1 MRGIVG
7 GVFYFL
13 GGMMVL
19 SALLNACSSNANSGQ
34 GAISAAVLA
43 VILLGIA
50 HLIYPVIGGGRG
62 GQPQVDPA
70 EFARIERDRAVEAAR
85 VAREQQMGS
94 AQAQLAQMKKDI
106 IEAAERR
113 NRELGGGR

>member
-7 GVFYFL
+7 GVFYVL
-13 GGMMVL
+13 GGMMLL
-19 SALLNACSSNANSGQ
+19 STLLNACSSNANSGQ
-34 GAISAAVLA
+34 GAVSAAILA

-50 HLIYPVIGGGRG
+50 HLIYPVIGGRG

-70 EFARIERDRAVEAAR
+70 EYARIQRDRAVEQAR
-85 VAREQQMGS
+85 LQREQQMGS
-94 AQAQLAQMKKDI
+94 AQEQLAQMKKDI
-106 IEAAERR
+106 IAQAEKR

>member
-7 GVFYFL
+7 GAFYFL
-13 GGMMVL
+13 GALMVL
-19 SALLNACSSNANSGQ
+19 STLLNGCSSNEGSGQ
-34 GAISAAVLA
+34 GAVSAAVLA

-50 HLIYPVIGGGRG
+50 HLIYPVMGGGRG
-62 GQPQVDPA
+62 GQQTIDPA
-70 EFARIERDRAVEAAR
+70 EYARIERDRAVEQAR

-106 IEAAERR
+106 IDAAERR
-113 NRELGGGR
+113 NRELGGR